1 MSRTARLFRATVI
14 LGASMAASAC
24 GDSKC
29 AKCAVDGRVADVAA
43 DGVRE
48 DAGTDADPNL
58 DAPVDTVLIL

>member
-14 LGASMAASAC
+14 LGASLAGSAC
-24 GDSKC
+24 GDSQCRRC
-29 AKCAVDGRVADVAA
+29 AIDGRVADVSG

-48 DAGTDADPNL
+48 DAGTDADPNQ